1 MARKILGKFNALYES
16 NLRLRYLG
24 GDVGTILRRPNP
36 AGERDVLDVS
46 IDDKAVLDRRV
57 AVAVA
62 LLALGAEP

>member
-1 MARKILGKFNALYES
+1 LKRRRSLRFHDHGPNA
-16 NLRLRYLG
+16 
-24 GDVGTILRRPNP
+24 